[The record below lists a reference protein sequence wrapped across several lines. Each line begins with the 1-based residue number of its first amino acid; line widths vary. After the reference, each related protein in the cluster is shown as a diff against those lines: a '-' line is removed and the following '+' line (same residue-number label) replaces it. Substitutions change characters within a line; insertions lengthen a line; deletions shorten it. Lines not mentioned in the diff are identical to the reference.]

1 MTGTTD
7 RYPMGTAVAVNVNP
21 DARDMRIVDLGH
33 VDLSGG
39 THRLASL
46 ALGPVSVL
54 VSSDSLDALDRLAE
68 MVTEARALL
77 TGEPVSS

>member
-7 RYPMGTAVAVNVNP
+7 RYPMGTAVSVSVNP
-21 DARDMRIVDLGH
+21 DARDMRVVDLGT
-33 VDLSGG
+33 VDLNEG

-54 VSSDSLDALDRLAE
+54 VSSNGLDALDRLAE
-68 MVTEARALL
+68 MVTEARDLL
-77 TGEPVSS
+77 TDERVSS

>member
-1 MTGTTD
+1 MTGTTV
-7 RYPMGTAVAVNVNP
+7 RYPMGTAVSVSVNP
-21 DARDMRIVDLGH
+21 DARDMRIVDLGT

-39 THRLASL
+39 PHRLASL

-54 VSSDSLDALDRLAE
+54 VSSDGLDALDRLAE
-68 MVTEARALL
+68 MITEARALL

>member
-7 RYPMGTAVAVNVNP
+7 RYPMGTAVSVSVNP

-33 VDLSGG
+33 VDLSEG
-39 THRLASL
+39 THRLVSL

-68 MVTEARALL
+68 MITEARALL
-77 TGEPVSS
+77 TREQGSS